1 VHLNSSPGARFRTG
15 VKPFKRVILLVL
27 AVVLVL
33 EIPRKIEDE
42 DEKDDEDEPK
52 TGIFHTSSSKRRP
65 LQQFAFGGNFQDAH
79 GKLTRLVIHGV
90 SVRVIGI
97 RLGLHSSKSHDKH
110 GNTNRENQKAQC

>member
-1 VHLNSSPGARFRTG
+1 MENAGGACVHLNCSPGARFRTG

-27 AVVLVL
+27 AIVLVL

-65 LQQFAFGGNFQDAH
+65 LQQFAFGGNFQDEH
-79 GKLTRLVIHGV
+79 GSSGALSFVICGQMCQI
-90 SVRVIGI
+90 SR
-97 RLGLHSSKSHDKH
+97 R
-110 GNTNRENQKAQC
+110 TEF